1 MYTLKARNTRGD
13 ILNLNDNPEYNVISV
28 EGLTPPNATINTST
42 LGQLDGE
49 TFNSARL
56 NKRNIVIKVAPK
68 RYIETNRIDLYKW
81 FSPKQ
86 PVRIYYENGT
96 RNVYVDG
103 YTESFEGSLFN
114 NPQTFTISII
124 CPSAYLFASQQTV
137 QSGSYTE
144 SLFEF
149 PFSIEESGIEISRY
163 DRVSSIIIRNESDI
177 ATGMTIELS
186 ASSEVVNPKIYRRD
200 TLESFGLNYTMQE
213 GDVIRIAT
221 KKGGKSVILARDG
234 DESNII
240 NAIDK
245 NITWFQLEPGDN
257 LFTYEATS
265 GLEDLDITFVYDRVY
280 AGV

>member
-81 FSPKQ
+81 FSPKH